1 MRFKS
6 FRERFLFPFTAV
18 AGAVFLSLASGT
30 AQAACTDP
38 DGEAGDMIYN
48 ADHDVMQWCD
58 GTNWYAAGGGGSGG
72 GGGGDVSGCIPGVQN
87 FDSVEVGSGET
98 SYTLSGYT
106 VNNTGN
112 GQILVVI
119 TAAENTAGGAPSGAT
134 FDGQA
139 MTELRV
145 ESGNGAKSAMYYLAN
160 PPAATGDVVVSYSD
174 GGSFRAGVGAITL
187 DCVDTSAAPQVTGSG
202 VNGTSI
208 SNSITPADDA
218 SIILDIMANGT
229 GSSMPSEDGDAD
241 TTHVAQD
248 IAGSA
253 NSSWGISS
261 LVQGTAANATFGW
274 SVPSNPT
281 SQILAAF
288 APSADAT
295 GTGVSSL
302 SGSSLWSDNGGN
314 IHYSGGNVGI
324 GTSSPGQGLE
334 VHKDTVKFATSDN
347 DAHTWFPYS
356 DGQVYIT
363 GDEDGSGTG
372 DIVFRSYSE
381 AESYDHHVTIKGNT
395 GNVGIGTANPGST
408 LTVAGQI
415 HSTTGGI
422 RFPDNT
428 VQTTRGVPAPPV
440 CTGNDKALQW
450 NGSNW
455 SCKTI
460 SGGGGGG
467 IPTCKSDMS
476 NIQIGDTCDDG
487 SKFLGSHPNFGWQ
500 GFYVTDTNQSTNSNW
515 SNAVNLC
522 NNLNRHGHTDWY
534 LPALMELRLLYE
546 NKDAIGG
553 FTTSVYWSSTEYN
566 SVAWNQ
572 YFDDGFQGNGIEN
585 HNGQDSTSKNNSGDV
600 RCVRRD

>member
-1 MRFKS
+1 MRFKG
-6 FRERFLFPFTAV
+6 FRQCFLLPFTAV
-18 AGAVFLSLASGT
+18 AGAVFLIFASGT
-30 AQAACTDP
+30 AYAACTDP

-48 ADHDVMQWCD
+48 ADHNVMQWCD
-58 GTNWYAAGGGGSGG
+58 GTNWYAAGGGSGG

-87 FDSVEVGSGET
+87 FDSVEVGSGQT

-112 GQILVVI
+112 GQILVVM
-119 TAAENTAGGAPSGAT
+119 TAAENSSGGQPNGAT

-145 ESGNGAKSAMYYLAN
+145 ESVNNAKSAMYYLAN

-253 NSSWGISS
+253 NSSWGVSS
-261 LVQGTAANATFGW
+261 LVQATAGSATFSW

-302 SGSSLWSDNGGN
+302 SGLTCSTDQ
-314 IHYSGGNVGI
+314 IAKY
-324 GTSSPGQGLE
+324 
-334 VHKDTVKFATSDN
+334 
-347 DAHTWFPYS
+347 
-356 DGQVYIT
+356 
-363 GDEDGSGTG
+363 DGSQWVCA
-372 DIVFRSYSE
+372 DE
-381 AESYDHHVTIKGNT
+381 A
-395 GNVGIGTANPGST
+395 
-408 LTVAGQI
+408 
-415 HSTTGGI
+415 
-422 RFPDNT
+422 
-428 VQTTRGVPAPPV
+428 
-440 CTGNDKALQW
+440 
-450 NGSNW
+450 
-455 SCKTI
+455 
-460 SGGGGGG
+460 SGGGGGAG
-467 IPTCKSDMS
+467 CSGGFEHMEIVDFRTNTSGGSCSHSVILEQCVNGTIVTFSD
-476 NIQIGDTCDDG
+476 
-487 SKFLGSHPNFGWQ
+487 
-500 GFYVTDTNQSTNSNW
+500 
-515 SNAVNLC
+515 
-522 NNLNRHGHTDWY
+522 NLND
-534 LPALMELRLLYE
+534 
-546 NKDAIGG
+546 
-553 FTTSVYWSSTEYN
+553 
-566 SVAWNQ
+566 
-572 YFDDGFQGNGIEN
+572 
-585 HNGQDSTSKNNSGDV
+585 
-600 RCVRRD
+600 C